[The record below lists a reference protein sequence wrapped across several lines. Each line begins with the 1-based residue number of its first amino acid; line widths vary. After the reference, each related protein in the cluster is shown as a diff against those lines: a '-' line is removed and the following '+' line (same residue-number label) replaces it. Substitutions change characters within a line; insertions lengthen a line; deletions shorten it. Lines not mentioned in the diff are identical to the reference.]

1 VITVAGEALF
11 DVFPR
16 PGESGDGH
24 IQMDAVTGGSPFNVA
39 CGLGRLGFAPYFF
52 GGLAEGQ
59 LGDRQAAI
67 LAAAGVRS
75 EAIVRKPNLT
85 PLMMI
90 ALSQDGHPTYSY
102 YGQSTADVDVTLGDL
117 PALPKMP
124 DLLHLGSYSL
134 VMPPVADTLATL
146 VERLPQA
153 SLLTLDPNVRAM
165 VEPRRDVWTSRL
177 EPLYRRADIIKL
189 SDEDVA
195 FLAPGRDPA
204 DYAQGLSGLSGAPV
218 FLTRGHQGVTV
229 LLDGAKASIAA
240 PQVTVVDTVGA
251 GDSFQTTLIAWA
263 SRPATATALR
273 QRKVRLEDLSGIAEA
288 AVAVA
293 ARICAQQGPV
303 IPAAADLEAAIS
315 PRLFERF
322 AMRDQGG

>member
-1 VITVAGEALF
+1 VITIAGEALF

-16 PGESGDGH
+16 SGGSGDGH
-24 IQMDAVTGGSPFNVA
+24 VHMDAVTGGSPFNVA

-59 LGDRQAAI
+59 LGDRQASI
-67 LAAAGVRS
+67 LEAAGVRG
-75 EAIVRKPNLT
+75 EAVVRKPNLA

-90 ALSQDGHPTYSY
+90 ALSPDGQPTYSY
-102 YGQSTADVDVTLGDL
+102 YGQSTADVDITLDDL
-117 PALPKMP
+117 AVLPQLP

-134 VMPPVADTLATL
+134 VMPPIADTLAAL
-146 VERLPQA
+146 VERLPQT

-165 VEPRRDVWTSRL
+165 VEPRRDVWTARL

-204 DYAQGLSGLSGAPV
+204 DYAQSLSKLSNAPV
-218 FLTRGHQGVTV
+218 FLTRGHEGVTV
-229 LLDGAKASIAA
+229 FCRSQSASVIAPA
-240 PQVTVVDTVGA
+240 VTVVDTVGA

-263 SRPATATALR
+263 SRPATTKALR
-273 QRKVRLEDLSGIAEA
+273 ERKVSLDELAQIAEA

-303 IPAAADLEAAIS
+303 IPAGADLEAAIS
-315 PRLFERF
+315 ADLFQRF
-322 AMRDQGG
+322 ALRDKAV